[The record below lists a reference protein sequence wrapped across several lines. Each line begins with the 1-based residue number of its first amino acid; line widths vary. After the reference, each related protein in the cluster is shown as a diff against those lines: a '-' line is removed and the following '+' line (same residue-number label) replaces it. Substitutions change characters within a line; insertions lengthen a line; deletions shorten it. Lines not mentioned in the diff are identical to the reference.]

1 MYYIS
6 FITVLLLLKVSELGS
21 HNMAATNQHL
31 IFVFNRWLLVQ
42 IMHICKIKNYMNRLR
57 RLQLYYILMFYV
69 LDFLIL
75 FVYSALTLR

>member
-6 FITVLLLLKVSELGS
+6 FITLLLLLKVSELGS

-42 IMHICKIKNYMNRLR
+42 IMHISKKKLHESIEEIKI
-57 RLQLYYILMFYV
+57 V
-69 LDFLIL
+69 LDIN
-75 FVYSALTLR
+75 VLRFGFSIFICL